1 MQSDLP
7 DLLARYRIL
16 RVLLTLVTVI
26 VAIYAIQLIW
36 TSLVAFGDII
46 LLFFLAWVVAFILE
60 PLSIY
65 LRRVGLPR
73 PVAVSLIYLALAIV
87 ISGVIVLTIP
97 IIGDQMR
104 RLALELS
111 EAFSPAS
118 LAQVSVSLTQALV
131 RLGMRQSDATR
142 FVSQVWGQIPTYTGS
157 AANQAVNI
165 ATNTITSVF
174 TLLFDAF
181 LVIILS
187 FYMMLDGERLVAGVM
202 RRLPPKWHDDA
213 EMFGDAVTRKFGGFL
228 RAQLVVG
235 LVYSALTWLA
245 LLVLG
250 QANSIPVA
258 LICGV
263 LMLLPFIGTFL
274 AVVPPVALVLLQSPT
289 NQLVANLIIL
299 VIAIVIAQQITL
311 QIVAPRVFGSTMGV
325 HPLLLFAG
333 LLIGAKLGGVW
344 GAFFAGPIVAVAYA
358 MFDVFYDRYQR
369 ASPHFPD
376 KLPLAEEAAA
386 AHVSGEALDEAPA
399 LASVTVPA
407 TATAQSPSRTPSQ
420 AHATPLVA
428 PLNGAPAAA
437 QSAVTAPSA
446 ASVAEEAPLLD

>member
-1 MQSDLP
+1 MQP
-7 DLLARYRIL
+7 DFLARYRIL
-16 RVLLTLVTVI
+16 RVLLTLITLI
-26 VAIYAIQLIW
+26 AAIYAAQLIW

-60 PLSIY
+60 PLSTS
-65 LRRVGLPR
+65 LRRIGLPR
-73 PVAVSLIYLALAIV
+73 PVAVSLIYFALAIV
-87 ISGVIVLTIP
+87 ISGVIVLTVP
-97 IIGDQMR
+97 IVGDQIR

-111 EAFSPAS
+111 AAFSPAS
-118 LAQVSVSLTQALV
+118 LNQVSVNLTLALE
-131 RLGMRQSDATR
+131 RLGMRHSDAAR
-142 FVSQVWGQIPTYTGS
+142 IVSQVWGQIPAYTGS

-165 ATNTITSVF
+165 ATTTITSLL

-181 LVIILS
+181 LIIILS

-202 RRLPPKWHDDA
+202 RRLPPNWHDDA
-213 EMFGDAVTRKFGGFL
+213 EMFTAAVTQKFGGFL

-235 LVYSALTWLA
+235 LVYTALTWLA
-245 LLVLG
+245 LLLLG

-289 NQLVANLIIL
+289 DQLIANLLILIIAL
-299 VIAIVIAQQITL
+299 IIAQQITL

-344 GAFFAGPIVAVAYA
+344 GAFFAGPIVAVAYV

-369 ASPHFPD
+369 ASPHFPN
-376 KLPLAEEAAA
+376 KQPLPDEATPDDASPQPSD
-386 AHVSGEALDEAPA
+386 VEPEKREAPA
-399 LASVTVPA
+399 LA
-407 TATAQSPSRTPSQ
+407 
-420 AHATPLVA
+420 HATPVIA
-428 PLNGAPAAA
+428 PLNPAVTQPAA
-437 QSAVTAPSA
+437 PRPP
-446 ASVAEEAPLLD
+446 EEATLLD

>member
-1 MQSDLP
+1 MQFDP
-7 DLLARYRIL
+7 LARYRIL
-16 RVLLTLVTVI
+16 RVLLSLITVI
-26 VAIYAIQLIW
+26 VAIYAVRLIW

-60 PLSIY
+60 PLSTS
-65 LRRVGLPR
+65 LRRIGLPR
-73 PVAVSLIYLALAIV
+73 PVAVSLIYFALAIV

-97 IIGDQMR
+97 IAGDQMR

-118 LAQVSVSLTQALV
+118 LNQVSVNLTQALV
-131 RLGMRQSDATR
+131 TLGMRQSDATR
-142 FVSQVWGQIPTYTGS
+142 FVSQIWGQLPTYTGS

-165 ATNTITSVF
+165 ATTTIASVV

-187 FYMMLDGERLVAGVM
+187 FYMMLDGERLVQGAM

-213 EMFGDAVTRKFGGFL
+213 EMFTAAVTQKFGGFL

-235 LVYSALTWLA
+235 LVYTALTWLS
-245 LLVLG
+245 LLLLG

-258 LICGV
+258 LVCGV

-274 AVVPPVALVLLQSPT
+274 AVVPPVALVLLQSPA
-289 NQLVANLIIL
+289 NQLIPNLLILVVALIIS
-299 VIAIVIAQQITL
+299 QQITL

-344 GAFFAGPIVAVAYA
+344 GAFFAGPVVAVAYA

-369 ASPHFPD
+369 SSPHFPD
-376 KLPLAEEAAA
+376 KLPLPDEATPDEVSPPTSVGVASAGEREERA
-386 AHVSGEALDEAPA
+386 APA
-399 LASVTVPA
+399 L
-407 TATAQSPSRTPSQ
+407 
-420 AHATPLVA
+420 AHATPLIA
-428 PLNGAPAAA
+428 PLGPAA
-437 QSAVTAPSA
+437 TNPA
-446 ASVAEEAPLLD
+446 ALRPVEKAPLLD

>member
-1 MQSDLP
+1 MQP
-7 DLLARYRIL
+7 DFLARYRIL

-26 VAIYAIQLIW
+26 VAIYAAQLIW

-60 PLSIY
+60 PLSTS

-73 PVAVSLIYLALAIV
+73 PVAVSLIYFALAIV
-87 ISGVIVLTIP
+87 ISGVIVLTVP
-97 IIGDQMR
+97 IVGDQMR

-111 EAFSPAS
+111 DAFSPAS
-118 LAQVSVSLTQALV
+118 LNQVSVNLTLTLE
-131 RLGMRQSDATR
+131 RLGMRHSDAAR
-142 FVSQVWGQIPTYTGS
+142 FVSQVWGQIPAYTGS

-165 ATNTITSVF
+165 ATTTITSVL

-213 EMFGDAVTRKFGGFL
+213 EMFTAAVTQKFGGFL

-235 LVYSALTWLA
+235 LVYSTLTWLS
-245 LLVLG
+245 LLLLG

-274 AVVPPVALVLLQSPT
+274 AIVPPVALVLLQSPT
-289 NQLVANLIIL
+289 NQLIANLLIL
-299 VIAIVIAQQITL
+299 FIALIIAQQITL

-344 GAFFAGPIVAVAYA
+344 GAFFAGPIVAVAYV

-369 ASPHFPD
+369 SSPHFPD
-376 KLPLAEEAAA
+376 KQPLPDEGSADDADPQAPAAEEP
-386 AHVSGEALDEAPA
+386 EEREAPA
-399 LASVTVPA
+399 LA
-407 TATAQSPSRTPSQ
+407 
-420 AHATPLVA
+420 HATPLIA
-428 PLNGAPAAA
+428 PLSPAATQPA
-437 QSAVTAPSA
+437 APRP
-446 ASVAEEAPLLD
+446 AEEVTLLD